1 MTLADSTGTAFAQ
14 PRYQGSNSF
23 DSMFVNRDTSTV
35 VQVADATERVF
46 ARRGLA
52 ALFWSNIN
60 PCGTF
65 CLEMDKWL
73 ECPAYGW
80 SQPGSPQGFW

>member
-1 MTLADSTGTAFAQ
+1 MS
-14 PRYQGSNSF
+14 
-23 DSMFVNRDTSTV
+23 RDTSTF
-35 VQVADATERVF
+35 VQVADATERIF

-65 CLEMDKWL
+65 CLEMDK
-73 ECPAYGW
+73 
-80 SQPGSPQGFW
+80 